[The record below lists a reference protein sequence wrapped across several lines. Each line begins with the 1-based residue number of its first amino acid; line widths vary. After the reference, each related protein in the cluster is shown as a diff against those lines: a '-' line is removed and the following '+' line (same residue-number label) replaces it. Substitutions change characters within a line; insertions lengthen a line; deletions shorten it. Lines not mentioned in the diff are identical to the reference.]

1 MPAVL
6 AAALIL
12 AALGRAHSFVCVPPA
27 RLRQPPPA
35 GGSAALG
42 AAGARASARGPE
54 REGKE
59 GDAGVRA
66 ARRQALAAFGTCTG
80 VGLATAYSSAAAAP
94 AAPAARVT
102 PFRLPLAVALGT
114 CCPCEVA
121 GAGDEDATEGADAVC
136 DVTFQQVSD
145 GLDAGYRFV
154 DTASHYNN
162 ERSVGRGERER
173 VVLWMIVWVTREHSR
188 PTCRMFG
195 AFTGCMLTCAEHHC
209 LPLPLCSPPLL
220 PPRFSSSQRRR
231 CGGERR
237 AR

>member
-6 AAALIL
+6 AAALLL

-173 VVLWMIVWVTREHSR
+173 VVSLTSPHASLSLSRERSVGR
-188 PTCRMFG
+188 G
-195 AFTGCMLTCAEHHC
+195 V
-209 LPLPLCSPPLL
+209 
-220 PPRFSSSQRRR
+220 
-231 CGGERR
+231 
-237 AR
+237 